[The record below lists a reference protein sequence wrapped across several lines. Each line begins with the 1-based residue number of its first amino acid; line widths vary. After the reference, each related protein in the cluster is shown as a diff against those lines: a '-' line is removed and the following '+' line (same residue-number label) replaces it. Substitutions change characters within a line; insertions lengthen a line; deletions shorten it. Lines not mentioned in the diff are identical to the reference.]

1 MKKTRFY
8 TFIETGS
15 RGDVLYGMAYYPGS
29 LIHDPVDQVHM
40 AMKIQEETEN
50 IPRPDELIIVV
61 SDEPMAYVEG
71 EITEE

>member
-1 MKKTRFY
+1 MNKIRYY
-8 TFIETGS
+8 TFVETGS
-15 RGDVLYGMAYYPGS
+15 RGDVLYGMAYQEGS

-61 SDEPMAYVEG
+61 SDEPIAYVEG